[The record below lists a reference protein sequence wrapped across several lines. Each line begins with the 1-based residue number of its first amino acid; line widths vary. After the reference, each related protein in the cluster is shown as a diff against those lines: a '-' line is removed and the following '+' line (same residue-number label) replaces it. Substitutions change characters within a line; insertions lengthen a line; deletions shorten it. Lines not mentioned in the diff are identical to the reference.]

1 MKKTIYYILLATILM
16 ACNHDVDLEST
27 DNSGNVE
34 TDEGVYGTL
43 AQIETDAQVQTRS
56 TLSFDYK
63 TKTMLFSWQETDKIG
78 VFPYT
83 ADNPSTQSVFNVDK
97 VLSNHKASFKTN
109 DGDVAFDIKKGTTY
123 LSYLPVYAKNEGGS
137 NSVPVS
143 FRDQVQNNMVDMKN
157 YYAVGSNRKDYEA
170 SEVKAGE
177 HLPKY
182 DYQTSTAVSP
192 VDGSLHFEYQRL
204 SSIVRFF
211 LKVTD
216 QITYDEIYVINKEA
230 DFIVEAKM
238 DISKSVSADAF
249 TNPVTSHSVSLKLGE
264 NGFKVWDDNDTET
277 ENKCVLWSDL
287 YGKAYIVL
295 YMMFAP
301 IDLKSLGVKSTL
313 YVIGHDSD
321 NNKRYYKATLSKIN
335 IAQNKV
341 QQWAPDQ
348 MNDPDGAIELTPV
361 QVEEWLEDTNF
372 DNEGTGTDDW

>member
-1 MKKTIYYILLATILM
+1 M
-16 ACNHDVDLEST
+16 ACNHDVDIEST

-34 TDEGVYGTL
+34 TDEGIYGTL
-43 AQIETDAQVQTRS
+43 AQIETDAQLQTRS
-56 TLSFDYK
+56 TLSFDYV

-83 ADNPSTQSVFNVDK
+83 ADNTSTQSIFNVNK

-109 DGDVAFDIKKGTTY
+109 DGDVAFNITKGTKY
-123 LSYLPVYAKNEGGS
+123 LSYLPVNANNEGGS

-143 FRDQVQNNMVDMKN
+143 FRNQVQNNIVDMKN
-157 YYAVGSNRKDYEA
+157 YYAEGSNLEAYKA
-170 SEVKAGE
+170 SEVAAGE

-230 DFIVEAKM
+230 DFILDAKM
-238 DISKSVSADAF
+238 DVSDSVSSEAF

-264 NGFKVWDDNDTET
+264 NGFEVWNDTET
-277 ENKCVLWSDL
+277 KNKCVMWSNR

-301 IDLKSLGVKSTL
+301 IDLKSLGVNSTL

-341 QQWAPDQ
+341 QQWAPAQ
-348 MNDPDGAIELTPV
+348 MGDPDGAIELTPV